1 VSDIIS
7 TLKKLSTSFAKV
19 QLWKQWRKL
28 KDRSTANMHEEEL
41 ETHREVVRLIQ
52 RDLQFAQ
59 EIFNLPNGM
68 RRTLR
73 TRMTSVCCNFNYY
86 VI

>member
-41 ETHREVVRLIQ
+41 ETHREAVRLIQ

-59 EIFNLPNGM
+59 RNEADVEDEDDECVL
-68 RRTLR
+68 
-73 TRMTSVCCNFNYY
+73 
-86 VI
+86 